1 MSGQSR
7 PRWVPSVALFVVM
20 FLMLSVTALYAATP
34 LTTDAA
40 ASAAT
45 GVADDG
51 PTAAQPATPASADVS
66 NGSSTQAQP
75 VPLFAPRSVRATR
88 RPAALLPLYVGFA
101 TLQALD
107 ARSTMTALGNG
118 ATEANPLLGGITD
131 HSGAFLALK
140 MGAAAGT
147 IFVTEKLWKR
157 NPVAA
162 VALMV
167 GLNSAYAI
175 IVAHN
180 YQVARGMR

>member
-1 MSGQSR
+1 MSGLSGR
-7 PRWVPSVALFVVM
+7 RRVPSVALFVVM
-20 FLMLSVTALYAATP
+20 FLVLSVTALYAATP
-34 LTTDAA
+34 LATAD

-45 GVADDG
+45 TMADDG
-51 PTAAQPATPASADVS
+51 PTAAQPVTPARADDTTATSAS
-66 NGSSTQAQP
+66 NQP
-75 VPLFAPRSVRATR
+75 IPLFAPKPVNATR
-88 RPAALLPLYVGFA
+88 RPAMLVPLYVGFA

-107 ARSTMTALGNG
+107 ARSTMTALGHG
-118 ATEANPLLGGITD
+118 ATEANPLLGGVTG
-131 HSGAFLALK
+131 HAGAFLAVK

-175 IVAHN
+175 IVSHN